1 MNYFELTE
9 QDREVLRRA
18 VDASNRLY
26 VRGVQEVGAAVQTL
40 SGQIFSGIHFN
51 TSSPFATICGEISAI
66 CCMVSAGHRDLL
78 TVVAVWRNE
87 VGEHFLLPPCGRCR
101 VVIRDFNA
109 EAWVI
114 VSTVEDNWDEAA
126 ITKPGKVK
134 IADLLPL

>member
-18 VDASNRLY
+18 VDASSRLY
-26 VRGVQEVGAAVQTL
+26 VKGVQEVGAAVQTS
-40 SGQIFSGIHFN
+40 SGEIFSGIHFN
-51 TSSPFATICGEISAI
+51 TSSPFATICGEVSAI

-78 TVVAVWRNE
+78 TVAAVWRNE
-87 VGEHFLLPPCGRCR
+87 AGQHFLLPPCGRCR
-101 VVIRDFNA
+101 AVIRDFNA

-114 VSTVEDNWDEAA
+114 VSTVKDYWNEAA
-126 ITKPGKVK
+126 ITKPGKVR